1 METYDE
7 IYRRMSEKYT
17 AESGFEIDPSS
28 DIAIRLRVLA
38 GEIYNAGCSLD
49 WLKRQMFADTATGD
63 NLDKLAAQRGIV
75 RKPAKKAEGE
85 LIFSVNEP
93 LDYPIEIPEG
103 TVAATYGETPVRVYT
118 WMTLTS
124 ACVCAAALLMTKVV
138 VFAAGSL

>member
-49 WLKRQMFADTATGD
+49 WLKRQMFADTATGETLEKLVRLDVPHAGGIWD
-63 NLDKLAAQRGIV
+63 NRGSVTVYIV
-75 RKPAKKAEGE
+75 K
-85 LIFSVNEP
+85 S
-93 LDYPIEIPEG
+93 
-103 TVAATYGETPVRVYT
+103 
-118 WMTLTS
+118 
-124 ACVCAAALLMTKVV
+124 
-138 VFAAGSL
+138 

>member
-49 WLKRQMFADTATGD
+49 WLKRQMFADTATGE

-118 WMTLTS
+118 
-124 ACVCAAALLMTKVV
+124 AQ
-138 VFAAGSL
+138 